1 MSNGVRVKIEN
12 VAGGRLATSAQPP
25 RATPILDSHVSS
37 EFTQHLARSF
47 SLLDDPGA
55 LRVGLHCLT
64 ASRPLPTRTLLGGKP
79 RQPFYSNSTTTRFRE
94 DQAFK

>member
-1 MSNGVRVKIEN
+1 MSNGVGVKIET

-25 RATPILDSHVSS
+25 RATPILDSQVSS
-37 EFTQHLARSF
+37 ELTQHPICSF
-47 SLLDDPGA
+47 LPLDDPGA

-64 ASRPLPTRTLLGGKP
+64 ASRPLPIHTLLGGKP
-79 RQPFYSNSTTTRFRE
+79 RQPFSSNSTITHFRQ